1 MKMIYLCNY
10 KEGYMNQNKKTKNE
24 WFFIFILLGV
34 FFISPRIIKS
44 QNGVSISAFWKE
56 FKDAVL
62 KNDPEKLASLSRF
75 PIKMPYGYAQIKN
88 KKEFLKRYDEIF
100 SRQADAKECFQKE
113 KQPVADPERTKE
125 YIVSCKMRNGAPDE
139 EPVVYGFTYTKTGW
153 KLIYLDNINE

>member
-1 MKMIYLCNY
+1 M
-10 KEGYMNQNKKTKNE
+10 
-24 WFFIFILLGV
+24 FILLGV
-34 FFISPRIIKS
+34 FFINTKIIKS
-44 QNGVSISAFWKE
+44 QSDTSISTFWKE

-75 PIKMPYGYAQIKN
+75 PIKMPYGYTQIKN

-113 KQPVADPERTKE
+113 KQPVADSERIKE

>member
-1 MKMIYLCNY
+1 M
-10 KEGYMNQNKKTKNE
+10 
-24 WFFIFILLGV
+24 LGV
-34 FFISPRIIKS
+34 FFINTKIIKS
-44 QNGVSISAFWKE
+44 QSDTSISTFWKE

-62 KNDPEKLASLSRF
+62 KNDSEKLASLSRF
-75 PIKMPYGYAQIKN
+75 PIKMPYGYTQIKN

-113 KQPVADPERTKE
+113 KQPVADSERTKE